1 MKIDELAK
9 RLGNNKVDENDERH
23 EIADYLV
30 QVSINEKQWDS
41 FNYYIMLKDK
51 KMYTFGSYYELVKS
65 NELSP
70 DYAYVFIERQ
80 RFINIYPPAYLYP
93 FLNYVDIRD
102 ILSAYLSKLGFCNGE
117 FEIAPAAGLKYIA
130 MVNHFDTGRLVVEVL
145 DINTVVINTHLLR
158 IVREILGKRVLE
170 KHSHHFLAKLFSK
183 KCKHISEYD
192 IWIIWDRLASQKLF
206 AGYNT
211 NDADDVVSR
220 YYEGNDSLAKE
231 VEAIRDAYNRIFQP
245 YRLVYDLK
253 TKQFVFNHDLPQ
265 KPF

>member
-1 MKIDELAK
+1 
-9 RLGNNKVDENDERH
+9 
-23 EIADYLV
+23 
-30 QVSINEKQWDS
+30 
-41 FNYYIMLKDK
+41 
-51 KMYTFGSYYELVKS
+51 
-65 NELSP
+65 
-70 DYAYVFIERQ
+70 
-80 RFINIYPPAYLYP
+80 
-93 FLNYVDIRD
+93 
-102 ILSAYLSKLGFCNGE
+102 
-117 FEIAPAAGLKYIA
+117 

-170 KHSHHFLAKLFSK
+170 KHNHHFLAKLFSK

-231 VEAIRDAYNRIFQP
+231 VEAIRDAYDRIFQP
-245 YRLVYDLK
+245 YRVVYDLK
-253 TKQFVFNHDLPQ
+253 TNQFVFSHDLP
-265 KPF
+265 